1 MKTALL
7 SVFWVLAPMLVLA
20 AGPATNEESLLITA
34 FKMLGALALVIGL
47 LLLCFAASR
56 KGLSLLPGK
65 RSGQIQILETRSLG
79 GKKMLCL
86 VQVRGQELLLGV
98 SGERID
104 CLTRLPA
111 RDSQFQTTLEQL
123 EPKESATDLET
134 GA

>member
-1 MKTALL
+1 MLEVHIEKTGQEM
-7 SVFWVLAPMLVLA
+7 VRFDVLRGDRPQA
-20 AGPATNEESLLITA
+20 
-34 FKMLGALALVIGL
+34 ALALVIGL

-65 RSGQIQILETRSLG
+65 RSGQIHILETRPLG